1 MDRSRRGPGTDRG
14 AAASGRPAN
23 KRPPSSSR
31 LTVKAKA
38 NRRLRQGSIWSRLP
52 KPAVVADACGRAAR
66 RSLPALIGA
75 GVLVAVGGTA
85 YGAYRFVTTSSRF
98 AIATIEVRGNE
109 KLSTDTVIATL
120 PAHVGDN
127 MFKTSLTDVVG
138 ELRQH
143 PWVAT
148 ATAHR
153 ELPHTLVV
161 EIREHVP
168 AAVVQLGGLYL
179 VDADGHPFKRA
190 ELGAED
196 GAGLPIIT
204 GLDRTA
210 YTADPAGTAATVR
223 NALAALGRWR
233 SEPDRPS
240 IGEVHLDPHGAM
252 TLVTYEHAIAIQLGT
267 IDDDLG
273 LRMQTFDATWNELS
287 PNERHRA
294 RAIHLDARPDH
305 VTVALHPIALAKDS

>member
-1 MDRSRRGPGTDRG
+1 MERG
-14 AAASGRPAN
+14 APAPSR
-23 KRPPSSSR
+23 KRPPNSSR

-38 NRRLRQGSIWSRLP
+38 NRRLRQGSLWAQLP
-52 KPAVVADACGRAAR
+52 KPAVISDACGRALR

-75 GVLVAVGGTA
+75 GVLVAIGGTA
-85 YGAYRFVTTSSRF
+85 YAGYQFVTTSSRF
-98 AIATIEVRGNE
+98 ALSTIEVHGND
-109 KLSTDTVIATL
+109 KLSSDAVIATL

-127 MFKTSLTDVVG
+127 MFKTSLGEVVA
-138 ELRQH
+138 ELRQN

-168 AAVVQLGGLYL
+168 AAVVQLGTLYL
-179 VDADGHPFKRA
+179 VDAEGHPFKRA

-204 GLDRTA
+204 GLDREAFT
-210 YTADPAGTAATVR
+210 TDPAGSAADVR
-223 NALAALGRWR
+223 NALAALARWR
-233 SEPDRPS
+233 SEADRPS
-240 IGEVHLDPHGAM
+240 IGEVHLDTHGAL
-252 TLVTYEHAIAIQLGT
+252 TLVTYEQAIAIQLGT
-267 IDDDLG
+267 IDDGLG
-273 LRMQTFDATWNELS
+273 LRMQTFDATWNQLS
-287 PNERHRA
+287 PSERSRA